1 MMTKINPRDA
11 ESIIRGLEGGIVPS
25 RGIRHL
31 LVGRKNEVL
40 EIIDTLDYLDQGGSD
55 IRFWVGDFGSG
66 KSFMLRTIESMAIQ
80 RNFVASTVDL
90 TPSRRFYA
98 TDKKAKALYKEIV
111 DNMATMG
118 ARDGGAIEAI
128 VGQLVTGILTEGMEE
143 GIVDLTDL
151 DDEAKAWVRDRI
163 LDLTTSFKSAG
174 LAYELGEAIYHFFI
188 GEVSGNRNLKL
199 VAIRWI
205 RGDIDLKMEAR
216 RELGLSEIINDDN
229 WFDALKTLVELFRAI
244 GYGGLVVNFDEAV
257 NLYKLPMARTRERN
271 YERILNIYNECK
283 SSAIEGLFVNFGATR
298 KTVFDESRGMSS
310 YGALKGRLGSEES
323 MDSKYV
329 NTNRTTLGLKPLSP
343 EEIYTLLDN
352 LRNIYSVYWNQ
363 DMDFKGENIRTYMEL
378 QLNRPGADEF
388 LTPRAV
394 IKDFLEILDI
404 KRQNPGVDELEIIQ
418 EKFGGMPIYKDQEDL
433 DDLLEVF

>member
-1 MMTKINPRDA
+1 MTTKINPRDA

-199 VAIRWI
+199 AAIRWI

-283 SSAIEGLFVNFGATR
+283 SGAIEGLFVNFGATR

-329 NTNRTTLGLKPLSP
+329 NTNRTALGLKPLSP

-352 LRNIYSVYWNQ
+352 LRNIYSVYWDQ

-404 KRQNPGVDELEIIQ
+404 KRQNQGVDELEIIQ
-418 EKFGGMPIYKDQEDL
+418 EKFGSMPIYKDQEDL

>member
-1 MMTKINPRDA
+1 MTTKINPRDA

-199 VAIRWI
+199 AAIRWI

-283 SSAIEGLFVNFGATR
+283 SGAIEGLFVNFGATR

-329 NTNRTTLGLKPLSP
+329 NTNRTALGLKPLSP

-352 LRNIYSVYWNQ
+352 LRNIYSVYWDQ

-404 KRQNPGVDELEIIQ
+404 KRQNQGVDELEIIQ